1 MASHVLRQYVYSLLV
16 GAPGLAEAGYDPES
30 ISPNFTPDAPT
41 QERFLII
48 RWGVVTVGIAQVNH
62 VRLSVWAYNRQPDY
76 GPIADALKAVRAR
89 LDTLSGG
96 VVMAPGESVLAVRFE
111 GDSDDLYDDGY
122 RAHTRWCSH
131 TITAS
136 GS

>member
-1 MASHVLRQYVYSLLV
+1 VYALL
-16 GAPGLAEAGYDPES
+16 AATPGLAEAGYDPES
-30 ISPNFTPDAPT
+30 IQPNFTPDGPSGD
-41 QERFLII
+41 RFLVL
-48 RWGVVTVGIAQVNH
+48 RWGTTTVGIAPVHQ
-62 VRLSVWAYNRQPDY
+62 VRLQVWAYNRQPDFA
-76 GPIADALKAVRAR
+76 PISSALKLIRTQLA
-89 LDTLSGG
+89 TLES

-131 TITAS
+131 LITAS

>member
-1 MASHVLRQYVYSLLV
+1 MASRVLRQAVFALV
-16 GAPGLAEAGYDPES
+16 TATPGLAELGYGPEDV
-30 ISPNFTPDAPT
+30 SPNFTPDGPIGDH
-41 QERFLII
+41 FLVL
-48 RWGVVTVGIAQVNH
+48 RWGTVTLGIAPVNH
-62 VRLSVWAYNRQPDY
+62 IRLSVWAYNRQPDY
-76 GPIADALKAVRAR
+76 VPIVDALKLIKPR
-89 LDTLSGG
+89 LESLEG

-122 RAHTRWCSH
+122 RAYTRWCSH